1 MKKYNNFK
9 LNETNET
16 KYILGYNLINDI
28 IIDEEIF
35 NKNLFE
41 YIIVELESEIDNLI
55 TYISEAEYGYNRNLM
70 KDDLKMLINID
81 NDKYVFSSIRT
92 NDYITSEDNNFNE
105 TCEELLDIQ
114 ETYKKDEKVKDF
126 NL

>member
-55 TYISEAEYGYNRNLM
+55 TYISEAEYV
-70 KDDLKMLINID
+70 IIE
-81 NDKYVFSSIRT
+81 I
-92 NDYITSEDNNFNE
+92 
-105 TCEELLDIQ
+105 
-114 ETYKKDEKVKDF
+114 
-126 NL
+126 